1 MIPFD
6 VIDLIKIVPDVAIV
20 IIFVWFSN
28 KINESHLKAMQ
39 DQANM
44 FTTLL
49 KETEEGERREREL
62 ERAERG
68 REAAAFRESLRIAT
82 EQFTR
87 TIESMSSKWGKEIEE
102 LTLEVKT
109 LTRFMMYLA
118 GRLGGPTLE
127 EITKNEEDKEKKA
140 RR

>member
-1 MIPFD
+1 MDFTLLDI
-6 VIDLIKIVPDVAIV
+6 IKIVPDVAIV
-20 IIFVWFSN
+20 VIFVWFSN

-39 DQANM
+39 EQANM
-44 FTTLL
+44 FTALL
-49 KETEEGERREREL
+49 KETEVGERREREN

-68 REAAAFRESLRIAT
+68 REAAAFRESLRQAT
-82 EQFTR
+82 ESFSH
-87 TIESMSSKWGKEIEE
+87 TIEALSVHWGKEIEE
-102 LTLEVKT
+102 LTIEVKT

-127 EITKNEEDKEKKA
+127 DIDKNEEEKEKKA